1 VKEKKLESLQN
12 IGGVDGVASA
22 LQTNVECGIH
32 GDVDDIA
39 RRNETFGSNTYKRP
53 PTKSF
58 FHFVWEE
65 FKDLTILFNL
75 GCALFFLPFGI
86 KKHKTRGVWYD
97 NGSLLVASFLVV
109 AIRAIIN
116 LKQSRQFDKLSKVKT
131 NIQIDAVRAGRRQK
145 ISIFEIVVGDV
156 ICLKIGDQVPADG
169 LFLDGHSMQVDE
181 SSMTGESDHVEVNC
195 NHPFMFSGTK
205 VVDGYARMLVTSVG
219 VNTTWGEMMSSIRR
233 NTNEQTPLEARLS
246 KLIMSIGKVGLAAA
260 FLVLMVLLVHYFT
273 GNMDDEK
280 GNKEFNSKTTFDE
293 MVYAILQIVAIAAN
307 VVQVAIPEGLS
318 LAVTLTHAYSM
329 KRMMADQAMV

>member
-1 VKEKKLESLQN
+1 MCSIILQNLDRIESLLPAPNSFSASKKRWNSAFLSIYCSRALLSLVKDSPHDKEKAKVSLSPTFVTLDLQEEIRFKVDQATLTKLVKEKKLESLQN

-58 FHFVWEE
+58 FHFVWDE
-65 FKDLTILFNL
+65 FKDLSIHFNL

-156 ICLKIGDQVPADG
+156 ICLK
-169 LFLDGHSMQVDE
+169 SYWR
-181 SSMTGESDHVEVNC
+181 SS
-195 NHPFMFSGTK
+195 
-205 VVDGYARMLVTSVG
+205 
-219 VNTTWGEMMSSIRR
+219 SSRW
-233 NTNEQTPLEARLS
+233 
-246 KLIMSIGKVGLAAA
+246 
-260 FLVLMVLLVHYFT
+260 
-273 GNMDDEK
+273 
-280 GNKEFNSKTTFDE
+280 
-293 MVYAILQIVAIAAN
+293 AILRR
-307 VVQVAIPEGLS
+307 
-318 LAVTLTHAYSM
+318 TLNASGRIQHN
-329 KRMMADQAMV
+329 RGE

>member
-1 VKEKKLESLQN
+1 
-12 IGGVDGVASA
+12 
-22 LQTNVECGIH
+22 
-32 GDVDDIA
+32 
-39 RRNETFGSNTYKRP
+39 
-53 PTKSF
+53 
-58 FHFVWEE
+58 
-65 FKDLTILFNL
+65 
-75 GCALFFLPFGI
+75 
-86 KKHKTRGVWYD
+86 
-97 NGSLLVASFLVV
+97 
-109 AIRAIIN
+109 
-116 LKQSRQFDKLSKVKT
+116 
-131 NIQIDAVRAGRRQK
+131 
-145 ISIFEIVVGDV
+145 
-156 ICLKIGDQVPADG
+156 
-169 LFLDGHSMQVDE
+169 
-181 SSMTGESDHVEVNC
+181 
-195 NHPFMFSGTK
+195 MFSGTK

-273 GNMDDEK
+273 GNYMDDEK